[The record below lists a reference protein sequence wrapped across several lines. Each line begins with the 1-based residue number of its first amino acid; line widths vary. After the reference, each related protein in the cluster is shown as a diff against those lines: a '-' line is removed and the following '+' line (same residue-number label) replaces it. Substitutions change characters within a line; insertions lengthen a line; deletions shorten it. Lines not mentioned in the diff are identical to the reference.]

1 MECNADFRYVPD
13 SLRDIV
19 RGTATQ
25 PSRQSERPPMYKPE
39 DLELVRKLLSLV
51 GEDPDREGLQET
63 PLRFL
68 KAIAEYTKGYR
79 ENPEDVLKVFEDG
92 AQSADEM
99 VIVRDIPVY
108 SLCEHHL
115 APFFGKAHI
124 GYVPDQRIL
133 GLSKLSRL
141 VEVYARR
148 LQVQERLTNQ
158 IADALATHLQPL
170 GVAVVIECRHMCME
184 SRGVRHTGASTV
196 TSALRGSVKNNPDTR
211 REFLS
216 LIRDRA

>member
-1 MECNADFRYVPD
+1 
-13 SLRDIV
+13 
-19 RGTATQ
+19 
-25 PSRQSERPPMYKPE
+25 MYKTE

-51 GEDPDREGLQET
+51 GEDPNREGLQET

-68 KAIAEYTKGYR
+68 KAFAEYTRGYQ

-92 AQSADEM
+92 AQSVDEM

-124 GYVPDQRIL
+124 GYVPDRRIL

-158 IADALATHLQPL
+158 IADALDTHLQPL

-184 SRGVRHTGASTV
+184 SRGVRHTGTATV
-196 TSALRGSVKNNPDTR
+196 TSALRGSIKSNADTR

-216 LIRDRA
+216 LIGR

>member
-1 MECNADFRYVPD
+1 MSVTLTGPI
-13 SLRDIV
+13 RDIV
-19 RGTATQ
+19 IGSSTE
-25 PSRQSERPPMYKPE
+25 PHRQSELSPMYTPE
-39 DLELVRKLLSLV
+39 DLELVRQLLALA
-51 GEDPDREGLQET
+51 GEDPNREGLQET

-68 KAIAEYTKGYR
+68 KAFAEYTSGYR
-79 ENPEDVLKVFEDG
+79 QNPEDVLKVFEDG
-92 AQSADEM
+92 AQSVDEM

-124 GYVPDQRIL
+124 GYVPDKRIL

-158 IADALATHLQPL
+158 IADALDTHLQPL

-216 LIRDRA
+216 LIRP